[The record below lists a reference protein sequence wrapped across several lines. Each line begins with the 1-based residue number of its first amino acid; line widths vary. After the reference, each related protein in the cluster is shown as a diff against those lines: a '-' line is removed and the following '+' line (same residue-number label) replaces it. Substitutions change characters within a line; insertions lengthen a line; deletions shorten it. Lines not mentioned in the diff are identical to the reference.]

1 MNIDDYDLL
10 REKVEGEIL
19 NAGYTYQDI
28 DDARDVILAVT
39 SEAEKE
45 ARKTLFRY
53 KKDRLALLFYLVGKM
68 DGLLEGFR
76 RYQ

>member
-10 REKVEGEIL
+10 KEKVEEEIL
-19 NAGYTYQDI
+19 DAGFTYQDI
-28 DDARDVILAVT
+28 DDARDAILAET

-45 ARKTLFRY
+45 AGKALFRY
-53 KKDRLALLFYLVGKM
+53 KKDRLVILFYLVGKM